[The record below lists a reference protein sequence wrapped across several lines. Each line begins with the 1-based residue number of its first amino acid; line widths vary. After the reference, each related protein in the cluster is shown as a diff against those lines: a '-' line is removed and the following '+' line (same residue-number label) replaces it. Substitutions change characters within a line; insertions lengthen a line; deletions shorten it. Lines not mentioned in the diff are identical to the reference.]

1 MLQNIVSI
9 ICLALALA
17 MFRIKTEYKI
27 GILFLMFQLFSFAK
41 IPVLGRVTFLIP
53 TCFLISELRNFRKI
67 KAYLKNTVISTDLML
82 FLVSILILIIFSP
95 HLHDINTIRYVL
107 QEEVLFKYFL
117 LIYGFYAC
125 RNISQLKK
133 IIDLSLIC
141 LCVMTLFGVLN
152 YITKSSYYVGA
163 LMGGYDTSSMFN
175 GAMNF
180 SAMFADSSRFRVNS
194 TFLNPFDYGFM
205 CIALA
210 LFYSYAFQKKIIKK
224 KIYYFSLLACA
235 FGVVACG
242 SRTTILVA
250 MIAGLVYVFCAFQ
263 LGKKIKLL
271 FVVFF
276 ISIIGYLTIPAVAEK
291 VDFAMSAFDENSDVG
306 GSSMEGR
313 TAQYAAVFYHI
324 KDSPLF
330 GKGYMYFTIDLGW
343 GKGKDYIVDKDLFG
357 LEGVAMNYLL
367 ERGFVGYVFY
377 LLFYIILFVYLIKNR
392 RKGKNEFALGV
403 SILAAY
409 LAYANMTGELFSA
422 QPTLLIL
429 GCTIG
434 IIYNKNINNNK
445 VWNQKYQSLSLLSK

>member
-1 MLQNIVSI
+1 
-9 ICLALALA
+9 
-17 MFRIKTEYKI
+17 
-27 GILFLMFQLFSFAK
+27 
-41 IPVLGRVTFLIP
+41 
-53 TCFLISELRNFRKI
+53 
-67 KAYLKNTVISTDLML
+67 
-82 FLVSILILIIFSP
+82 
-95 HLHDINTIRYVL
+95 
-107 QEEVLFKYFL
+107 
-117 LIYGFYAC
+117 
-125 RNISQLKK
+125 
-133 IIDLSLIC
+133 
-141 LCVMTLFGVLN
+141 
-152 YITKSSYYVGA
+152 
-163 LMGGYDTSSMFN
+163 
-175 GAMNF
+175 
-180 SAMFADSSRFRVNS
+180 
-194 TFLNPFDYGFM
+194 
-205 CIALA
+205 
-210 LFYSYAFQKKIIKK
+210 
-224 KIYYFSLLACA
+224 
-235 FGVVACG
+235 
-242 SRTTILVA
+242 

-276 ISIIGYLTIPAVAEK
+276 ISIIGYITIPAVSEK

-343 GKGKDYIVDKDLFG
+343 GKGKAYIVDKDLFG

-409 LAYANMTGELFSA
+409 FAYANMTGELFSA